1 MKALLSDKKSVLF
14 NDRLKRILIE
24 TDAPDRLSRR
34 LCLNLLRLAPIT
46 CLKFNRKFRLR
57 RLNLRLMAMMIFFA
71 EDLSDRALNAVSEYT
86 STATPEKARK
96 TRFLFSWRAEISTKF
111 SFRVHSFRDFI
122 V

>member
-24 TDAPDRLSRR
+24 TDAPERR
-34 LCLNLLRLAPIT
+34 LCLNLLRLALIT
-46 CLKFNRKFRLR
+46 RLKFNRKFLLR
-57 RLNLRLMAMMIFFA
+57 RLNLRLMAMKIFFA
-71 EDLSDRALNAVSEYT
+71 EDLSDRAPNAVSEYT

-96 TRFLFSWRAEISTKF
+96 THFLFSWRAEISTKF